1 MSMRKIKLSR
11 AALRI
16 AIRLA
21 LAAAVLFGG
30 YRWINGGETPIYA
43 SNVTVADLLAYEEA
57 GEKPP
62 YTLLMQEAGAPAER
76 GSEGRPIAIDP
87 AGYGASDPEARLETV
102 ADGGA
107 AALHWLNEEGWAE
120 WTFEA
125 PAADWYELL
134 IEYKPLAGGKGSII
148 RGVQIDGAYPFA
160 ESERIELQRNWKD
173 AKYPYDRNEIGMQ
186 IRPQQDEL
194 DDWSIKAASDF
205 SVSSEP
211 LLYRLE
217 QGEHTIRLVG
227 HKEPVALKALTF
239 RPKQPLPTYA
249 EYAAG
254 KPKPNEEAIW
264 YGVKEA
270 ENFERKSALTIQTD
284 HWNEPYVSPLPKGHI
299 TYNVL
304 GGQRW
309 RLPGEWVEWELQVPK
324 DGWYEIDLKAY
335 QNYRNGFKAYR
346 TIELDGEVPFRELL
360 RYPIEFNREFTIETI
375 VDPDGKPYRFYLTEG
390 SHKLRMTADSSPLQ
404 PVRLAL
410 TSVLQDLSAFDR
422 DVRRITGNY
431 SVKAYDANMDE
442 KRTWDMRKFD
452 PDIEAKVDAFVRRLS
467 DIRDYLNDLNGQNSD
482 ISEALLNSIDL
493 LTDMREDVDIIPNK
507 INDFSTIQ
515 SNIGTWMTTLTQQ
528 PLLLDFIV
536 VRTPGADPGF
546 KEPTELSRIPYSIV
560 DFGRSFV
567 MDYDLRRHNREE
579 ALTVWV
585 QRGRDYADLLREMI
599 AQDFTP
605 KTGIEVNVNLMPNP
619 NMLILGNAAG
629 EVPDV
634 ALGVGEATPADYA
647 MRGAV
652 EDLSGYPGF
661 EEVFDRFI
669 PGVRRSMNYDGGA
682 YGLPEVQNFQMLF
695 YRTDIFES
703 LKLKVPETWD
713 DVFDILPTLQENGMT
728 MNYPKADFATMFFQQ
743 GAELYSEDGLTGTLT
758 SAEGIAA
765 FKRWTELYDKYNL
778 PIDIPAFFQHFRDGD
793 IPIGIADFNT
803 YVQLLVAAPEITGH
817 WKIAPLPGV
826 RQPDGQIA
834 RWSPQGLSAGMI
846 MKKSGKKDEAWE
858 FLKWWTSAEV
868 QAKYAG
874 DIESFYGIEFRWNTA
889 NVEAMKSLSW
899 PNDDLQA
906 LREQAKWAK
915 NLPYVPGYYFLA
927 RELEF
932 AWNGTVFDR
941 VPAQESLE
949 KAQLSLQRE
958 MNRRQK
964 DFGIGPGA
972 NLRVPQIKQPY
983 EWEEPQ

>member
-1 MSMRKIKLSR
+1 MKKIKLPRR
-11 AALRI
+11 ALNV
-16 AIRLA
+16 AIRLV
-21 LAAAVLFGG
+21 LIAAVLFGG
-30 YRWINGGETPIYA
+30 YRWINGEDSPIYA
-43 SNVTVADLLAYEEA
+43 SNVSIEDLLAYEEG

-62 YTLLMQEAGAPAER
+62 YSKLMMEAGADA
-76 GSEGRPIAIDP
+76 GRSFEAAPIVID
-87 AGYGASDPEARLETV
+87 ATGYGASDPEARLENV
-102 ADGGA
+102 SDADGK
-107 AALHWLNEEGWAE
+107 ALNWLNEAGWAE
-120 WTFEA
+120 WTFDVQTA
-125 PAADWYELL
+125 GWYELL
-134 IEYKPLAGGKGSII
+134 FEYKPLVGGKGSVI
-148 RGVQIDGAYPFA
+148 RGVQIDGAFPFA
-160 ESERIELQRNWKD
+160 ESERIELQRYWKD
-173 AKYPYDRNEIGMQ
+173 AKYPYDRNQIGMQ
-186 IRPQQDEL
+186 IRPEQDEIVG
-194 DDWSIKAASDF
+194 WTTKAASDF
-205 SVSSEP
+205 AVSSEP

-217 QGEHTIRLVG
+217 PGKHTLRLVG
-227 HKEPVALKALTF
+227 NKEPVALKSLTF
-239 RPKQPLPTYA
+239 RAKKQTQTYA

-254 KPKPNEEAIW
+254 KPQQTEEEAW
-264 YGVKEA
+264 FGTKEG

-309 RLPGEWVEWELQVPK
+309 RNPGEWVEWQIQVPK

-346 TIELDGEVPFRELL
+346 TIEIDGEVPFRELL
-360 RYPIEFNREFTIETI
+360 QYPIEFNREFTFETI
-375 VDPDGKPYRFYLTEG
+375 VDPQGKPYLFYLTEG
-390 SHKLRMTADSSPLQ
+390 AHKLRMTADSSPLQ
-404 PVRLAL
+404 PVRMAL
-410 TSVLQDLSAFDR
+410 TNVLQDLATFDR

-431 SVKAYDANMDE
+431 SVKAFDGNMDE

-452 PDIEAKVDAFVRRLS
+452 PDIESKVEIFIKRLT
-467 DIRDYLNDLNGQNSD
+467 DIRDYLNGLNGSNSD

-493 LTDMREDVDIIPNK
+493 LTKMRNDVDIIPNK
-507 INDFSTIQ
+507 INDFATVQ

-528 PLLLDFIV
+528 PLLIDFIV
-536 VRTPGADPGF
+536 VRTPGTETGF
-546 KEPTELSRIPYSIV
+546 KEPTELSRVPYSIV

-567 MDYDLRRHNREE
+567 MDYDMRKHNREE
-579 ALTVWV
+579 ALTIWV

-647 MRGAV
+647 MRDAV
-652 EDLSGYPGF
+652 EDLSKYPEF
-661 EEVFDRFI
+661 EEVFDRFV
-669 PGVRRSMNYDGGA
+669 PGVRRAMNYDGGT

-695 YRTDIFES
+695 YRTDIFEN
-703 LKLKVPETWD
+703 LKLKAPETWE

-743 GAELYSEDGLTGTLT
+743 GAELYSADGLTGTLT
-758 SAEGIAA
+758 TDEGVKA

-826 RQPDGQIA
+826 RQADGEIA

-846 MKKSGKKDEAWE
+846 MKKSKKKDEAWE
-858 FLKWWTSAEV
+858 FLKWWTSAEI
-868 QAKYAG
+868 QARYAS

-899 PNDDLQA
+899 PNDDLKA

-915 NLPYVPGYYFLA
+915 NMPYVPGYYFLN

-932 AWNGTVFDR
+932 AWNATVMDR
-941 VPAQESLE
+941 IPAQESLE

-964 DFGIGPGA
+964 DFGIDPGD
-972 NLRVPQIKQPY
+972 NLHVPQITQPY